1 MRGACL
7 SVVLQP
13 PDALLER
20 QSQTNQNASRLSR
33 WRRCEVRRGQQ
44 MGRHV
49 CLLTTAAFSIH
60 SAGCGT
66 VRGRSLAAPCLAVQ
80 LLVTAGGV
88 LQHRVHGAAVAGAA
102 ALWRLWPRGGKQRP
116 VEERCNQRCAGG
128 GEGEEEEKRPQMAR
142 VCVREE
148 ATKKS
153 REDARAQAKK
163 AHHQPNNLSASTCAG
178 PKANKR
184 RFAQHAGE

>member
-1 MRGACL
+1 
-7 SVVLQP
+7 
-13 PDALLER
+13 
-20 QSQTNQNASRLSR
+20 
-33 WRRCEVRRGQQ
+33 

-88 LQHRVHGAAVAGAA
+88 LRHRVHGAAVAGAA

-128 GEGEEEEKRPQMAR
+128 GEGEEDPSEGGAFPSR
-142 VCVREE
+142 VPFRLQKIPV
-148 ATKKS
+148 KS
-153 REDARAQAKK
+153 TIFCQG
-163 AHHQPNNLSASTCAG
+163 L
-178 PKANKR
+178 PKII
-184 RFAQHAGE
+184 